1 MYYFCK
7 LSEAI
12 RSLLPRLTI
21 ALGLLFVCN
30 SANANAGNS
39 PISDLLIV
47 LDSDGRSHTVQHTAA
62 TTGAAL
68 TINLPGS
75 VIPLEI
81 MFLNTSSA
89 QKESRQNDSIQKPEL
104 IENNASRLQ
113 LNSGSAFVRY
123 QHQYG
128 SEVVQTS
135 NGHYVLT
142 TPSTPTNIVSENSQA
157 IRSSIMWVF
166 PNEFEILSY
175 TITKPETGRWT
186 SGNNTLS
193 FHQSGTEVVD
203 LSITYK
209 RHNTLAK
216 SSIEACDEFTEASDH
231 CSGDEDADGV
241 PDYRDVCLHEHDG
254 ATTELGC
261 AVSPTTILTDIT
273 FKRGRRYL
281 DATARETL
289 DRVAY
294 AFKKMSDKQFM
305 IGAHTDNTGGQKIN
319 QTLSQKRADAVRHYL
334 MLRGVGPNQITSVG
348 YGEQYPIRDNATP
361 EGRIANRRVE
371 ISVIE

>member
-1 MYYFCK
+1 MYYFCN
-7 LSEAI
+7 LSAAT
-12 RSLLPRLTI
+12 RKQLRRLTI
-21 ALGLLFVCN
+21 ALGLLFTCN
-30 SANANAGNS
+30 SASANSGNT

-47 LDSDGRSHTVQHTAA
+47 LDSDGRSHTAQHTAA
-62 TTGAAL
+62 TNSSPL

-81 MFLNTSSA
+81 MFLNANST
-89 QKESRQNDSIQKPEL
+89 QNESRQKDSKQKPEL

-128 SEVVQTS
+128 DEVLQTS

-142 TPSTPTNIVSENSQA
+142 TPSTPTNIVSENSEA

-175 TITKPETGRWT
+175 TITKPETGRWI

-193 FHQSGTEVVD
+193 FHQSGAEVVD

-209 RHNTLAK
+209 RHNTLEK
-216 SSIEACDEFTEASDH
+216 SSIEACNEFNEANDH

-241 PDYRDVCLHEHDG
+241 PDYRDVCLHKHDG
-254 ATTELGC
+254 AHTEFGC
-261 AVSPTTILTDIT
+261 AVSPTTILTDIV

-289 DRVAY
+289 DRVAH
-294 AFKKMSDKQFM
+294 AFKKMSDTQFM

-334 MLRGVGPNQITSVG
+334 MLRGVGPNQMTSVG
-348 YGEQYPIRDNATP
+348 YGEQYPIRDNSTP

-371 ISVIE
+371 ISVIK